1 MKRTSLSHAVK
12 ESLSEPYNQ
21 SLDEVFAELDG
32 RKGCRR
38 RRHLTRAVLGLLTA
52 MFYGCATIPEG
63 ELQLGPKIAEDMKNQ
78 GAGGAAGLSR
88 GRPVYLESY
97 AYPQMLETGDIWAG
111 GPILVYLGREELS
124 LDQVVGDLGRGSTTP
139 AQEPAPA
146 SGKTVEKKP
155 KKNKKTA
162 LKKTALVN

>member
-1 MKRTSLSHAVK
+1 
-12 ESLSEPYNQ
+12 LSEPYNQ
-21 SLDEVFAELDG
+21 SLDEVFAALDD
-32 RKGCRR
+32 RKGGRRR
-38 RRHLTRAVLGLLTA
+38 RRHLTRAVLCLVTA
-52 MFYGCATIPEG
+52 MFSGCATIPEG

-124 LDQVVGDLGRGSTTP
+124 LDQVVGDLGRGSANP
-139 AQEPAPA
+139 AQAGAPA
-146 SGKTVEKKP
+146 ASKTVERKSKKSKKP
-155 KKNKKTA
+155 A
-162 LKKTALVN
+162 LEKTALVN

>member
-1 MKRTSLSHAVK
+1 MKRTSLNHAVR

-21 SLDEVFAELDG
+21 SLDEVFATLDS
-32 RKGCRR
+32 RKSGRR
-38 RRHLTRAVLGLLTA
+38 RRHLTRAVLCLVTA
-52 MFYGCATIPEG
+52 MLYGCATIPEG

-78 GAGGAAGLSR
+78 SASGAAGLSR

-124 LDQVVGDLGRGSTTP
+124 LDQVVGDLGRGNATP
-139 AQEPAPA
+139 AQAGAP
-146 SGKTVEKKP
+146 SKTAEKKP
-155 KKNKKTA
+155 KKNKKPA
-162 LKKTALVN
+162 IKKTALVN